1 MSSTPPPI
9 PPRPVNIKMNGN
21 RTSTDTIM
29 RTNFPQRFHQSTPPL
44 LPPPL
49 HNNDVL
55 LLPQKSS
62 MKNQRQ
68 LSSASSSE
76 SLNDSLGKIIFF
88 EEFYFSIFSSS
99 TFNCIK

>member
-21 RTSTDTIM
+21 RVSNDTIPKNNFQQ
-29 RTNFPQRFHQSTPPL
+29 RFPQPTSPPL
-44 LPPPL
+44 LPSL

-55 LLPQKSS
+55 LIPQRPS
-62 MKNQRQ
+62 MKTQRP

-76 SLNDSLGKIIFF
+76 SLNDSLGKLHMHLIIL
-88 EEFYFSIFSSS
+88 YF
-99 TFNCIK
+99 NVL

>member
-21 RTSTDTIM
+21 RSLTDTIT
-29 RTNFPQRFHQSTPPL
+29 RNYFSQRLPPTTAPPL

-49 HNNDVL
+49 HNNDA
-55 LLPQKSS
+55 LLPQRSFI
-62 MKNQRQ
+62 KNQRP

-76 SLNDSLGKIIFF
+76 SLNDSLGIIIF
-88 EEFYFSIFSSS
+88 I
-99 TFNCIK
+99 